1 VRSTYLKI
9 LGLAAPVILANL
21 SVPLLGAVDTAILG
35 HLDNAIHLGAVA
47 VGSQLITLVLWIFGF
62 LRMGT
67 TSLASRFYGA
77 GDNLA
82 LHLLILRSLGLGVIF
97 GFGAIAVSP
106 WMIPWTID
114 IIAGDSLVSQDAL
127 AYANIRIWSAPATLC
142 SYAIAGWFI
151 GRQNTAVIAILLVA
165 MNSLNIFLDFIF
177 IITWGLES
185 RGAAYASLI
194 SEYVGFVIAFGFL
207 LKTQFREH
215 WAPKWTVLLEPTAIK
230 SLISINAQIMVRTF
244 ALVMTTTFFVAMSS
258 RQGEATLAANAI
270 LISLLY
276 LTAYGLDGVANATE
290 AMVGKAFGKGDSE
303 DLRQILKGSMHV
315 AFGFALMSSLTILFG
330 QTQIIQLYT
339 SLAEVSELAVKYIPW
354 MVALPLLSFWGFQY
368 DGIFIGMG
376 MGHEMMM
383 SMLFAVVFIFF
394 PVWWGTQALGN
405 HGLWL
410 AMCSWYLGR
419 SLSQWYLL
427 TQKMNEQGFTNE
439 SDPIVVNE

>member
-77 GDNLA
+77 GNNSE
-82 LHLLILRSLGLGVIF
+82 LHLLIIRSLGLGLIF
-97 GFGAIAVSP
+97 GLGAIAISP
-106 WMIPWTID
+106 WLVPWTIG
-114 IIAGDSLVSQDAL
+114 IIAGDSLVSHDAL
-127 AYANIRIWSAPATLC
+127 VYANIRIWSAPATLC

-151 GRQNTAVIAILLVA
+151 GRQNTMVIAILLVT
-165 MNSLNIFLDFIF
+165 MNLLNIVLDFVF
-177 IITWGLES
+177 ILSWGLES

-194 SEYVGFVIAFGFL
+194 SEYFGFAIAIGFL
-207 LKTQFREH
+207 LRTQRHER
-215 WAPKWTVLLEPTAIK
+215 WTPGWSALFEPSALK
-230 SLISINAQIMVRTF
+230 SLFAINAQIMVRTF

-258 RQGEATLAANAI
+258 RQGETTLAANAI

-290 AMVGKAFGKGDSE
+290 AMVGKAFGKGDSNE
-303 DLRQILKGSMHV
+303 LKQTINASMHV
-315 AFGFALMSSLTILFG
+315 AFAFALMSSLTILFG
-330 QTQIIQLYT
+330 QAQIIQLYT
-339 SLAEVSELAVKYIPW
+339 NLTEVSELTARYIPW
-354 MVALPLLSFWGFQY
+354 MIALPLLSFWGFQY
-368 DGIFIGMG
+368 DGIFIGIG
-376 MGHEMMM
+376 MGYEMMM
-383 SMLFAVVFIFF
+383 SMLFAVLLIFF
-394 PVWWGTQALGN
+394 PIWWGTQTLGN

-410 AMCSWYLGR
+410 AMCSWYVGR
-419 SLSQWYLL
+419 SISQWYLL
-427 TQKMNEQGFTNE
+427 KRRLN
-439 SDPIVVNE
+439 

>member
-9 LGLAAPVILANL
+9 LGLAAPIILANL
-21 SVPLLGAVDTAILG
+21 SVPLLGAVDTVILG
-35 HLDNAIHLGAVA
+35 HLDNPIHLGAVA

-77 GDNLA
+77 GDNPA
-82 LHLLILRSLGLGVIF
+82 LHLLILRSLGLGIIF
-97 GFGAIAVSP
+97 GLGAIAISP
-106 WMIPWTID
+106 WVVPWTID

-127 AYANIRIWSAPATLC
+127 VYANIRIWSAPATLC
-142 SYAIAGWFI
+142 NYAIAGWFI
-151 GRQNTAVIAILLVA
+151 GRQNTVVIAVLLFA
-165 MNSLNIFLDFIF
+165 MNSLNIALDFIF
-177 IITWGLES
+177 IIAWGLES

-194 SEYVGFVIAFGFL
+194 SEYMGFAIAFGFL

-215 WAPKWTVLLEPTAIK
+215 WVPDWSVLLEPTAIK

-258 RQGEATLAANAI
+258 RQGETTLAANAI

-290 AMVGKAFGKGDSE
+290 ALVGKAFGKGDSNE
-303 DLRQILKGSMHV
+303 LKQVLDGSMHV
-315 AFGFALMSSLTILFG
+315 AFVFALMSSLTILFG

-339 SLAEVSELAVKYIPW
+339 SLADVRALTTLYVPW
-354 MVALPLLSFWGFQY
+354 VVALPLLSFWGFQY

-376 MGHEMMM
+376 MGHQMMM
-383 SMLFAVVFIFF
+383 SMLFAVLLIFF
-394 PVWWGTQALGN
+394 PVWWATQALGN

-419 SLSQWYLL
+419 SLSQSYLL
-427 TQKMNEQGFTNE
+427 KRKLN
-439 SDPIVVNE
+439 

>member
-1 VRSTYLKI
+1 VRSTYLKL

-82 LHLLILRSLGLGVIF
+82 LHLLILRSLGLGLIF
-97 GFGAIAVSP
+97 GVGAIAISP
-106 WMIPWTID
+106 WLVPWTID

-127 AYANIRIWSAPATLC
+127 IYAKIRIWSAPATLC

-151 GRQNTAVIAILLVA
+151 GRQNTVVIAILLVA
-165 MNSLNIFLDFIF
+165 MNSLNILLDFIF
-177 IITWGLES
+177 IIAWGLES

-194 SEYVGFVIAFGFL
+194 SEYVGFAIAFGFL
-207 LKTQFREH
+207 LKTQFSERWRPGWSELFESS
-215 WAPKWTVLLEPTAIK
+215 ALR
-230 SLISINAQIMVRTF
+230 SLIAINAQIMVRTF

-290 AMVGKAFGKGDSE
+290 AMVGKAYGKGDSDE
-303 DLRQILKGSMHV
+303 LKQILSGSMHV
-315 AFGFALMSSLTILFG
+315 AFVFALMSSLTILLG

-339 SLAEVSELAVKYIPW
+339 NLDDVSALTTQYIPW

-383 SMLFAVVFIFF
+383 SMLFVVALIFF
-394 PVWWGTQALGN
+394 PVWWGSQSLGN

-427 TQKMNEQGFTNE
+427 KRKLN
-439 SDPIVVNE
+439 